1 MIEKIRDIFLKGCNE
16 IFNLLTL
23 QAFKSTQKGQILSK
37 RSNKDIIL
45 QIYFQSS
52 HYNSQSD
59 IRSNRIKKDTSS
71 LYKIAKILEAEK
83 IDIPA
88 YHQQKLRY
96 GLHQNKR

>member
-1 MIEKIRDIFLKGCNE
+1 MIEKIRDIFLKRCNE
-16 IFNLLTL
+16 ITNPLTL
-23 QAFKSTQKGQILSK
+23 QGFKSTQKGQILSK

-52 HYNSQSD
+52 HYNSQSY

-83 IDIPA
+83 IDPA
-88 YHQQKLRY
+88 YHQQ
-96 GLHQNKR
+96 N

>member
-1 MIEKIRDIFLKGCNE
+1 MIEKIRDIFLKGCYE

-23 QAFKSTQKGQILSK
+23 QGFKSTQKGQILSK
-37 RSNKDIIL
+37 RPNKDIIL

-52 HYNSQSD
+52 HYNSQSY

-83 IDIPA
+83 IDPA

-96 GLHQNKR
+96 GLHQSKR